1 MSNMPDKVYLITPSY
16 NKNIR
21 KGYEGVLKTWAKTIN
36 KEIPVQIISLSESS
50 KNIDNII
57 IQSSSVNAF
66 QIIFNLIVKC
76 NGCRQC
82 TLMNILIHH
91 YQFC

>member
-1 MSNMPDKVYLITPSY
+1 MPDKVYLITPSY

-57 IQSSSVNAF
+57 IQSSSVDVF
-66 QIIFNLIVKC
+66 QIIFNFIYALI
-76 NGCRQC
+76 N
-82 TLMNILIHH
+82 NIPFQSNL
-91 YQFC
+91 FFSRNFTPSRDF